1 MYPGVAGSSENHKKR
16 YCSDGVKLSMKPDT
30 TPDWP
35 QPPGIFE
42 RGATFNPIPFL
53 TAIHDLYE
61 RIVSE
66 RTDGGDLAMEDH
78 AFAKLLQ
85 DRTTVSADR
94 TILFKLFD
102 LTLLF
107 NTPTE
112 LTVEQNGNR
121 YLRIDCLR
129 D

>member
-1 MYPGVAGSSENHKKR
+1 MHPGVPGSSQNHKKK
-16 YCSDGVKLSMKPDT
+16 YCSDGVKQSMKPDT

-42 RGATFNPIPFL
+42 RGVIFNPIPFL
-53 TAIHDLYE
+53 KTIHDMYE
-61 RIVSE
+61 RIVIE
-66 RTDGGDLAMEDH
+66 GTDGDGLAMEYH

-85 DRTTVSADR
+85 DRTTVAANG

-102 LTLLF
+102 LSLPF
-107 NTPTE
+107 DAPTE
-112 LTVEQNGNR
+112 LIIEQNGTR

>member
-1 MYPGVAGSSENHKKR
+1 MYPGVAGSSENHKKK
-16 YCSDGVKLSMKPDT
+16 YCSDGVKPSMKPDT

-53 TAIHDLYE
+53 TTIHDMYE
-61 RIVSE
+61 RLVIE
-66 RTDGGDLAMEDH
+66 RTDGDDLAMEYH

-85 DRTTVSADR
+85 DRTTVTSDGSH
-94 TILFKLFD
+94 LFKLFD
-102 LTLLF
+102 LSLPF

-112 LTVEQNGNR
+112 LIVEQNGTR
-121 YLRIDCLR
+121 YLQIDCLR
-129 D
+129 N